1 MKKNLIRRVAPA
13 ALLLALALFLAACGG
28 GSSNSESGSGS
39 ESDTAVAEDATVE
52 EAAPAIDPITITY
65 ASNDAP
71 GALRYDL
78 LEQKFAD
85 LMAEK
90 TNGLITVEIYPS
102 GSLSKP
108 GQLLDGIKNGTV
120 DTGMDSY
127 TRYAGQYPYFDLL
140 TAPGWKFNTFEEFTD
155 VANDFVREFPDAGT
169 DIYKVVVMCDA
180 GQFGLVS
187 TKPIRTTADIKG
199 NAVRNTAQ
207 FIPLFDKLGASSVDV
222 SSGEMYEALR
232 LNTIDAVNT
241 NNHAIPTF
249 HLDEVC
255 ASFTALPIEHTDFAI
270 FMSQKLYDSLDPTLQ
285 AQVDEVCAEMRQVAL
300 DYVYAATKDA
310 IDMTMAS
317 NPDFEFLELSDAD
330 IDALAETARSILEAK
345 AAELDGKGLRGTEAY
360 DWINARQSQ

>member
-1 MKKNLIRRVAPA
+1 MKKNLICRVGPA
-13 ALLLALALFLAACGG
+13 ALLLALVLFLAACGG
-28 GSSNSESGSGS
+28 GSSNSAS
-39 ESDTAVAEDATVE
+39 ESESESATTEETATE

-71 GALRYDL
+71 GSLRYDL

-120 DTGMDSY
+120 DTGQDSY

-140 TAPGWKFNTFEEFTD
+140 TAPGWKFSTFEEFNAA
-155 VANDFVREFPDAGT
+155 ANAFIREFPDAGT
-169 DIYKVVVMCDA
+169 ELYKVVVMCDA

-187 TKPIRTTADIKG
+187 TKAIRTTADIKG
-199 NAVRNTAQ
+199 KAVRNTAQ

-255 ASFTALPIEHTDFAI
+255 VSFTALPIEHTDFAI

-285 AQVDEVCAEMRQVAL
+285 AQVDEVCKEMEQVAL
-300 DYVYAATKDA
+300 DYVYAATQDA
-310 IDMTMAS
+310 IDTTMAS
-317 NPDFEFLELSDAD
+317 NPDFEFLELSDED
-330 IDALAETARSILEAK
+330 INALAETAQSILEAK
-345 AAELDGKGLRGTEAY
+345 AAELDGKGLRGA
-360 DWINARQSQ
+360 DAFNWIQSHQSQ

>member
-1 MKKNLIRRVAPA
+1 MKQTMLHRAVLVS
-13 ALLLALALFLAACGG
+13 LLVTLALFLAACGG
-28 GSSNSESGSGS
+28 SNSNSESES
-39 ESDTAVAEDATVE
+39 EQTAAGDAATEEENTPSVE
-52 EAAPAIDPITITY
+52 PITITY

-71 GALRYDL
+71 GTLRYDM

-90 TNGLITVEIYPS
+90 TGGAITVELYPS

-120 DTGMDSY
+120 ASGQDSY

-140 TAPGWKFNTFEEFTD
+140 TAPGWKFNTFEEFTAA
-155 VANDFVREFPDAGT
+155 ANDFIAEFPDAGT
-169 DIYKVVVMCDA
+169 DLYKVIVLCDA

-187 TKPIRTTADIKG
+187 TDPIRTVADIKG
-199 NAVRNTAQ
+199 KAIRNTAQ

-255 ASFTALPIEHTDFAI
+255 S
-270 FMSQKLYDSLDPTLQ
+270 
-285 AQVDEVCAEMRQVAL
+285 
-300 DYVYAATKDA
+300 
-310 IDMTMAS
+310 
-317 NPDFEFLELSDAD
+317 
-330 IDALAETARSILEAK
+330 
-345 AAELDGKGLRGTEAY
+345 
-360 DWINARQSQ
+360 

>member
-1 MKKNLIRRVAPA
+1 MKKSLIYRMGPVLLFA
-13 ALLLALALFLAACGG
+13 ALVLLLAACGG
-28 GSSNSESGSGS
+28 SGGGS
-39 ESDTAVAEDATVE
+39 ESEAESAAGEE
-52 EAAPAIDPITITY
+52 EAAAEESAPTIEPITITY

-71 GALRYDL
+71 GTLRYDL

-120 DTGMDSY
+120 DTGQDSY

-140 TAPGWKFNTFEEFTD
+140 TAPGWKFNTFEEFNAT
-155 VANDFVREFPDAGT
+155 ANDFIKEFPDAGT
-169 DIYKVVVMCDA
+169 DLYKVVVMCDA

-187 TKPIRTTADIKG
+187 AKPIRTVADIKG
-199 NAVRNTAQ
+199 KAVRNTAQ

-232 LNTIDAVNT
+232 LNTISAVNT
-241 NNHAIPTF
+241 NNSAIVTF

-285 AQVDEVCAEMRQVAL
+285 AQVDEVCEAMEQVAL

-310 IDMTMAS
+310 VDSTMAA
-317 NPDFEFLELSDAD
+317 NPDFEF
-330 IDALAETARSILEAK
+330 IDLPDEEINALAETAQSILEER
-345 AAELDGKGLRGTEAY
+345 AAELDSKGLRGTEAF
-360 DWINARQSQ
+360 DWIKARQSQ

>member
-1 MKKNLIRRVAPA
+1 VLTVSLLPALI
-13 ALLLALALFLAACGG
+13 LLLSACGG
-28 GSSNSESGSGS
+28 SSSSSNSDADAES
-39 ESDTAVAEDATVE
+39 
-52 EAAPAIDPITITY
+52 EAAAEATETDVPPIDPITITY

-108 GQLLDGIKNGTV
+108 GQLLDAIKNGTA

-140 TAPGWKFNTFEEFTD
+140 TAPGWKFSTFEDFTD
-155 VANDFVREFPDAGT
+155 TANDFIKEFPDAGT
-169 DIYKVVVMCDA
+169 DQYKVIVMCDA

-187 TKPIRTTADIKG
+187 TKPIRTITDIKG
-199 NAVRNTAQ
+199 KSIRNTAQ
-207 FIPLFDKLGASSVDV
+207 FIPFFDKLSASSVDV

-255 ASFTALPIEHTDFAI
+255 VSFTALPIEHTDFAI
-270 FMSQKLYDSLDPTLQ
+270 FMSQSLYDSLAETLQ
-285 AQVDEVCAEMRQVAL
+285 AQIDEVCEEMKQIAL
-300 DYVYAATKDA
+300 DYLYAATQDA
-310 IDMTMAS
+310 IDTTLAS
-317 NPDFEFLELSDAD
+317 NPDFEFLELSDED
-330 IDALAETARSILEAK
+330 INSLAETAQSILESK
-345 AAELDGKGLRGTEAY
+345 AADLDGKGLRGTDAFE
-360 DWINARQSQ
+360 WLKARQSE